1 MESAIHPGL
10 HGPEVTSPKS
20 KRLREAAKLDRRQG
34 RTKSGRFLVEGPQA
48 IREALRRQAE
58 ERPAAVTLHV
68 EPGESA
74 PKGSG
79 AVLDVW
85 STVEAAERNPDILE
99 AASAAGIRIKQTA
112 PEALET
118 AADTVNSQGMIA
130 VVEQLDVELTS
141 VVNKDAKLIV
151 VLSQVRDPG
160 NAGTV
165 LRTADAAG
173 ADGVIITSSSVDI
186 YNPKAVRSTAGS
198 LFHLP
203 VVTGVGL
210 PEVTELARARGLQ
223 VLAAD
228 GHPPAHDLHVPWD
241 TGLDLARPTMW
252 VFGNEAWGLPEADRA
267 QADAAVA
274 IPIYGKAESLNLAT
288 AAAVAVYES
297 AKHVR
302 LI

>member
-1 MESAIHPGL
+1 MERDIHPGL
-10 HGPEVTSPKS
+10 YGPEVTSPKS
-20 KRLREAAKLDRRQG
+20 RRLREAAKLDRKQG
-34 RTKSGRFLVEGPQA
+34 RNKSGRFLVEGPQA
-48 IREALRRQAE
+48 IREALRHQAE
-58 ERPAAVTLHV
+58 NRPKAVTLHV
-68 EPGESA
+68 EPGEVA
-74 PKGSG
+74 PRGTG

-99 AASAAGIRIKQTA
+99 AARDAGIKIKQTA
-112 PEALET
+112 PEALASVT
-118 AADTVNSQGMIA
+118 DTVNSQGMIA
-130 VVEQLDVELTS
+130 VVEQLDVDLTT
-141 VVNKDAKLIV
+141 VVTKEAKLIV

-165 LRTADAAG
+165 LRAADAAG
-173 ADGVIITSSSVDI
+173 ADGVIITSSSVDV

-198 LFHLP
+198 IFHVP

-223 VLAAD
+223 ILAAD

-241 TGLDLARPTMW
+241 TGLDLARPTAW
-252 VFGNEAWGLPEADRA
+252 VFGNEAWGLPEVDRA

-288 AAAVAVYES
+288 AAAIAVYES

-302 LI
+302 MI